1 MENKY
6 DYFSPSNVV
15 YMLITAVMI
24 LVMFLYRHYIVGIIG
39 LCVFVVLI
47 IYSVK
52 NNRIRRHEW
61 KRFIENFS
69 SKLDTATRNTLV
81 RLPFPLIIINNKG
94 NILWYNQNF
103 SLIIENQ
110 DVLGKSVKEIFK
122 TIDVTELINGKK
134 NQYLNINIKDKYFDI
149 RTNVVDTSEN
159 LGRKDNIMLIYFYD
173 VTEKNQLLKELENVK
188 ESVILIE
195 VDNLDEVAKTTPE
208 DKKPLLIAEVER
220 NLNGYAQ
227 RINAMFK
234 KYSSG
239 KYVFVIQNKSLS
251 VEMEKKFEILD
262 DVREINVGNRL
273 AVTLSMGIGTG
284 GETPIENYNL
294 AVSAKELALG
304 RGGDQAVVKNGDKLL
319 FYGGNTKEVEKR
331 TKVRAR
337 VIGQSLVDLVKESSN
352 IVIMGH
358 NNPDIDCFGGAIG
371 IYSTVKQFN
380 EDSFILVEYLNN
392 SVKYVIDK
400 FYEDEDYANAFK
412 NSDEINEI
420 IDSDSLL
427 ILVDVNSRNYV
438 QNQEI
443 LEQFK
448 KIVIIDHHRKSANSI
463 EDAIISY
470 IEPYASSTCELVTEM
485 IQYMIK
491 KDYRMKPIEAET
503 LLAGICVDTK
513 NFYFKT
519 GVRTFEAAAYLRKQG
534 ADTIDVKKL
543 FSSDLESY
551 IKKSQII
558 KSAQVIKN
566 IAIAVCPPEIKDTVI
581 AAQAADELLNITG
594 IEASFVLV
602 KIEDTV
608 FISGRSF
615 GDINVQLVLESLGG
629 GGHMTMAGARVKFS
643 PNDGKLIKDDKAA
656 IDYVM
661 IKLKD
666 SIERYIKEGE

>member
-1 MENKY
+1 MENNY
-6 DYFSPSNVV
+6 DYFSTSN
-15 YMLITAVMI
+15 LIYILINAVMI
-24 LVMFLYRHYIVGIIG
+24 LLMFLYRHYIVAIIG
-39 LCVFVVLI
+39 LCIFVILI
-47 IYSVK
+47 IYSI
-52 NNRIRRHEW
+52 NSNRVRKHEW

-69 SKLDTATRNTLV
+69 SKLDIATRNTLV

-94 NILWYNQNF
+94 NIIWYNQNF
-103 SLIIENQ
+103 SLIIENE
-110 DVLGKSVKEIFK
+110 DVLGKSIKEILK
-122 TIDVTELINGKK
+122 TIDITELINGKK
-134 NQYLNINIKDKYFDI
+134 NKYTNINIKDRYYDI
-149 RTNVVDTSEN
+149 RANVVDTSEN
-159 LGRKDNIMLIYFYD
+159 LGKKDNIMLIYFYD
-173 VTEKNQLLKELENVK
+173 VTEKKQLLEELENVK

-208 DKKPLLIAEVER
+208 DNKPLLIAEVER

-251 VEMEKKFEILD
+251 LEMEKKFEILD

-337 VIGQSLVDLVKESSN
+337 VIGQSLVDLAEESSN
-352 IVIMGH
+352 IIIMGH

-371 IYSTVKQFN
+371 IYSTLKQFN

-392 SVKYVIDK
+392 SVKYVMDK

-412 NSDEINEI
+412 HSKEIEEI
-420 IDSDSLL
+420 IDSNSLL

-438 QNQEI
+438 QNADI
-443 LEQFK
+443 LEKFK
-448 KIVIIDHHRKSANSI
+448 KIVIIDHHRKSANAI

-470 IEPYASSTCELVTEM
+470 IEPYASSTSELVTEM
-485 IQYMIK
+485 IQYMI

-566 IAIAVCPPEIKDTVI
+566 IAIAICPAEIKDTVI

-643 PNDGKLIKDDKAA
+643 AADKNLIKDDKAA

-661 IKLKD
+661 IRLKD